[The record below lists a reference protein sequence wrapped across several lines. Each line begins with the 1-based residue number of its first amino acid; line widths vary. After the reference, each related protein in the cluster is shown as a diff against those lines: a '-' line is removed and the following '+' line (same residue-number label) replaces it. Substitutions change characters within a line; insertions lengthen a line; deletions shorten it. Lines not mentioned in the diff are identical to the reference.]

1 MPFIV
6 CSNRNSKT
14 GDYTVQTGSKKKF
27 EKRGTVLKKG
37 ECLGII
43 STSWREMSWPL
54 IAEVLPTSPILAAA
68 LTRLD
73 YLGRT
78 GFVKVNC
85 VALD

>member
-43 STSWREMSWPL
+43 STS
-54 IAEVLPTSPILAAA
+54 
-68 LTRLD
+68 
-73 YLGRT
+73 
-78 GFVKVNC
+78 
-85 VALD
+85 